1 MGIREID
8 TKHCQPRVMRAY
20 WPSPYKFSEWGDSV
34 EMCVG
39 DRWDTRVGKIAVGLF
54 LPVGQEKNG
63 FDQKSLNFIFFSEK
77 RLHVA
82 QAGPE
87 FVTFL
92 SLPPDGWDYSHML
105 PCLIE

>member
-1 MGIREID
+1 MTAGTLVLGRLQWV
-8 TKHCQPRVMRAY
+8 CFCL
-20 WPSPYKFSEWGDSV
+20 W
-34 EMCVG
+34 
-39 DRWDTRVGKIAVGLF
+39 DRK
-54 LPVGQEKNG
+54 KNG
-63 FDQKSLNFIFFSEK
+63 FDQKSLKFIFFSEK